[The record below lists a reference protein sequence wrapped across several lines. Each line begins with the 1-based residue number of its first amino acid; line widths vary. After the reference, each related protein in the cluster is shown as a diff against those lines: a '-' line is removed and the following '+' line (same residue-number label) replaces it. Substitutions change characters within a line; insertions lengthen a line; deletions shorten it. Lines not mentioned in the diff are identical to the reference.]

1 MSAAPAP
8 SLISLTALGTIEDMK
23 KSIKSHADVD
33 QVAKNDI
40 SVTRTVQSDE
50 TNDPSEYLS
59 CVQHLYGP
67 DEIPRGLSQSIL
79 IPAGATPLYVA
90 PCNGGW
96 CSRLGCRHAGALAGL
111 GWKPGGA
118 GTARLATTIALNSA
132 PISLSPLPT
141 RRRRAAWISPARSGG
156 APDRARALVEAERH
170 EKIALVDR
178 PVDGRAGGARA
189 ARHRGEVDMGGEV
202 AFARLGQRIHV
213 RCARKPCSVS
223 PNPVTGVPIVDEQ
236 RRAALLRHAAIS
248 NMKR

>member
-90 PCNGGW
+90 AQIIHDVAKAKLLLANGAKIPEHLSKDGK
-96 CSRLGCRHAGALAGL
+96 G
-111 GWKPGGA
+111 
-118 GTARLATTIALNSA
+118 IIDSA
-132 PISLSPLPT
+132 
-141 RRRRAAWISPARSGG
+141 
-156 APDRARALVEAERH
+156 
-170 EKIALVDR
+170 K
-178 PVDGRAGGARA
+178 
-189 ARHRGEVDMGGEV
+189 
-202 AFARLGQRIHV
+202 
-213 RCARKPCSVS
+213 K
-223 PNPVTGVPIVDEQ
+223 N
-236 RRAALLRHAAIS
+236 
-248 NMKR
+248 